1 MGVRMEHFNEQI
13 LKAKKIAITGH
24 IRPDGDCIGSCLAL
38 KQYILDNYSEKTVDV
53 YLEPISLEFQ
63 FLNHANEIKNKPD
76 NDRIYDLFFVL
87 DCGSQD
93 RYEPFAQ
100 MVKKAKVLIGIDHH
114 ISNDG
119 FGDFCRIDPNA
130 SATCEVLCQIFEE
143 DKISKECAQCLYTGI
158 VHDTGVFK
166 HSNTTR
172 KTMEYAGMLL
182 EKGVSS
188 TKIIDETFYQKTFI
202 QNQLLGKALL
212 KSELKEDGK
221 IIFSYVSQDDFDELK
236 ATSSDSDGIIDQL
249 RITKGVEA
257 AVFLYP
263 IVDGYKVSMRSN
275 EKVNVSEI
283 AKSYG
288 GGGHI
293 RAAGCSMQGSLE
305 EIKDKI
311 IKDIAAQL

>member
-1 MGVRMEHFNEQI
+1 MKHFNEQI
-13 LKAKKIAITGH
+13 LKADTIAITGH
-24 IRPDGDCIGSCLAL
+24 IHPDGDCIGSCLAL
-38 KQYILDNYSEKTVDV
+38 KQYILDNYSEKKVDI
-53 YLEPISLEFQ
+53 YLEPISSKFY
-63 FLNHANEIKNKPD
+63 FLSHADEIKNEPEKQK
-76 NDRIYDLFFVL
+76 NYDLFFVL

-93 RYEPFAQ
+93 RYEPFAE
-100 MVKKAKVLIGIDHH
+100 MVNNAKTLIGIDHH

-119 FGDFCRIDPNA
+119 FGDYYQIDPDA

-143 DKISKECAQCLYTGI
+143 DKISNECAQCLYTGI

-188 TKIIDETFYQKTFI
+188 TKIIDETFYQKTFV

-212 KSELKEDGK
+212 NSELYADGK
-221 IIFSYVSQDDFDELK
+221 IIFSDVSEEDFKELN
-236 ATSSDSDGIIDQL
+236 AASSDSDGIIDQL

-257 AVFLYP
+257 AIFLYP
-263 IVDGYKVSMRSN
+263 IEDGYKVSMRSN

-293 RAAGCSMQGSLE
+293 RAAGCSMKGTLK
-305 EIKDKI
+305 EIKDTL
-311 IKDIAAQL
+311 IKDITKQI